1 MCCQE
6 KKKSSA
12 AAFYL
17 CCCERCGFGLLSEQ
31 SDREANECWLNRWVV
46 TLLHWRG
53 FTGDMMHCFT
63 EVVGWQWDHSV
74 GCLCVKCQS
83 VTISEARGVADM
95 CLPHSLNRCLHNLS
109 TALALFHWQ
118 FVTSPEFLF
127 RPPYVS
133 FGTVDS
139 VLLVSEWVAGV
150 TATPSPGSSFFRRM
164 RLEWALTFPFL
175 LTSLCLNYKFSL
187 LEMTSVHP
195 IFKYIVIFHTNFVHC
210 FMFLWYDSFLL
221 GFEIHISA
229 KCKI

>member
-1 MCCQE
+1 MLPE
-6 KKKSSA
+6 KSSA
-12 AAFYL
+12 AATLHL
-17 CCCERCGFGLLSEQ
+17 CCCERSGFGLLSEQ

-95 CLPHSLNRCLHNLS
+95 RLPHDLNWCLHNSS

-118 FVTSPEFLF
+118 FVTSQNFH
-127 RPPYVS
+127 PPYVS

-139 VLLVSEWVAGV
+139 VLLVSEREAAV
-150 TATPSPGSSFFRRM
+150 TATLSLGHPFFFFFTLNAAELQVYLFFER
-164 RLEWALTFPFL
+164 WL
-175 LTSLCLNYKFSL
+175 LTSLKLCLMKLQLSTNIKLPRSL
-187 LEMTSVHP
+187 
-195 IFKYIVIFHTNFVHC
+195 FHQFCALLYV
-210 FMFLWYDSFLL
+210 LWY
-221 GFEIHISA
+221 ER
-229 KCKI
+229 